1 MNLEVSA
8 EGLARRGAAAYRCA
22 LGRGGVRRAKR
33 EGDGAT
39 PEGGMRLVEVLYRPD
54 QIERPATT
62 LPVSELHPSDGW
74 CDDPADAAYN
84 RKVTLPYPASC
95 ERLWRGDRLYDL
107 VAVTDYNMDPVAGGA
122 GSAIF
127 VHVAGEGFPPTE
139 GCIAFALDDLRE
151 ILARWR
157 PGDRVIVG

>member
-1 MNLEVSA
+1 MDLVVSA
-8 EGLARRGAAAYRCA
+8 EGLARRGGAAYRCA

-39 PEGGMRLVEVLYRPD
+39 PGGRMRLVEILYRPD
-54 QIERPATT
+54 RIERPAAA
-62 LPVSELHPSDGW
+62 LPVSELHPSLGW

-84 RKVTLPYPASC
+84 GKVTLPYPASC
-95 ERLWRGDRLYDL
+95 ERLWRDDRLYDL
-107 VAVTDYNMDPVAGGA
+107 MAVTDYNTDPVAGGA

-139 GCIAFALDDLRE
+139 GCIAFAIEDLRE
-151 ILARWR
+151 ILAGWR
-157 PGDRVIVG
+157 PGNRLIVG

>member
-8 EGLARRGAAAYRCA
+8 EGLARRGAGAYRCA

-39 PEGGMRLVEVLYRPD
+39 PEGRLRLVEVLYRPD
-54 QIERPATT
+54 RIESPATA
-62 LPVSELHPSDGW
+62 LPVSELCPSDGW

-127 VHVAGEGFPPTE
+127 VHVAGEGYPPTE
-139 GCIAFALDDLRE
+139 GCVAFALDDLRE